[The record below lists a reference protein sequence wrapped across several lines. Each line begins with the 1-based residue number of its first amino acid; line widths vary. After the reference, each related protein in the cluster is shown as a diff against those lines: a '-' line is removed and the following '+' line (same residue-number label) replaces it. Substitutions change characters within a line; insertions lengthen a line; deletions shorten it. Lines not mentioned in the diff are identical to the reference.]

1 MKKRLIIINL
11 ILILL
16 ILKLPVYEN
25 KLDEPSINEEQIIEQ
40 EITTSSRSLTELRPV
55 EQPIIEE
62 TIIEVTTISENCVNL
77 IKKYEGLRLTAYLNE
92 GEQYYT
98 IGYGHHGSDVKENQ
112 TITEEQAEQLLIADL
127 QGYVE
132 YVLKY
137 CEYLNLTQNELDALV
152 SFTYNTGV
160 GNLQKITAN
169 KTRTKEEIAEHFLG
183 YINKGSIYE
192 NGLTKRR
199 TEEKNLFLGGM

>member
-1 MKKRLIIINL
+1 MKKLIIIDL
-11 ILILL
+11 ILMLL
-16 ILKLPVYEN
+16 ILKIPIYKNEQ
-25 KLDEPSINEEQIIEQ
+25 LDISLNGIEDSITNESHISSRGLEESRQIIE
-40 EITTSSRSLTELRPV
+40 TEEDIV
-55 EQPIIEE
+55 V
-62 TIIEVTTISENCVNL
+62 VTTISDNCINL

-98 IGYGHHGSDVKENQ
+98 IGYGHHGFDVKENQ
-112 TITEEQAEQLLIADL
+112 TITEEQAEELLVADL
-127 QGYVE
+127 QGYSN

-152 SFTYNTGV
+152 SFTYNAGL
-160 GNLQKITAN
+160 GNLQKLTNN

-192 NGLTKRR
+192 DGLTKRR
-199 TEEKNLFLGGM
+199 TEERNLFLGGI